1 MPPLLSK
8 LLPTSP
14 RDKNRRRKW
23 FFVAIA
29 MSTQIGCI
37 RFRNDAAADGGSGA
51 ETTPDSAPPENDG
64 GTDGGGTLAE
74 GGDAVVIPPPVCD
87 GYDSN
92 IAGRIAGDLIS
103 VLLIDCRLRRH
114 FNSLPPIAVTHL
126 QECLTAQV
134 GQVMGCK
141 HPDGEPFKYPT
152 FDSKGNFC
160 RDMKSSHMALNSS
173 DGDFD
178 AFISDLNKAL
188 EQNGLTMEERVR
200 VATVFGATRNDI
212 VYQKDA
218 GPTLPCDAPDA
229 T

>member
-1 MPPLLSK
+1 
-8 LLPTSP
+8 
-14 RDKNRRRKW
+14 
-23 FFVAIA
+23 
-29 MSTQIGCI
+29 MSTQLGCI
-37 RFRNDAAADGGSGA
+37 RFRNDAPADGGSDA

-64 GTDGGGTLAE
+64 GGPLAE
-74 GGDAVVIPPPVCD
+74 GGDAVVILPPVCD

-92 IAGRIAGDLIS
+92 IPGRIAGDLIS
-103 VLLIDCRLRRH
+103 VLLVDCRLRRH

-141 HPDGEPFKYPT
+141 HPDGEPYKYPT
-152 FDSKGNFC
+152 FDSKGTFC

-188 EQNGLTMEERVR
+188 EQNGLTMDERVR

-229 T
+229 N

>member
-1 MPPLLSK
+1 MPLLISK
-8 LLPTSP
+8 LLPTPP
-14 RDKNRRRKW
+14 RAKDRRRKL
-23 FFVAIA
+23 FFAALAI
-29 MSTQIGCI
+29 STQMGCI
-37 RFRNDAAADGGSGA
+37 RFRNDAPADGGSDA
-51 ETTPDSAPPENDG
+51 PMTPDSAPPENDA
-64 GTDGGGTLAE
+64 GGTLAE

-103 VLLIDCRLRRH
+103 VLLVDCRLRRH
-114 FNSLPPIAVTHL
+114 FNNLPPIAVTHL
-126 QECLTAQV
+126 QECLTAQI

-160 RDMKSSHMALNSS
+160 RDMKSSHMSLNSS

-178 AFISDLNKAL
+178 AFISDLNRAL
-188 EQNGLTMEERVR
+188 EQNGLTMDERVR
-200 VATVFGATRNDI
+200 VVTVFGATRNDI
-212 VYQKDA
+212 VYQKEA

-229 T
+229 N

>member
-1 MPPLLSK
+1 
-8 LLPTSP
+8 
-14 RDKNRRRKW
+14 
-23 FFVAIA
+23 
-29 MSTQIGCI
+29 MSTHIGCI
-37 RFRNDAAADGGSGA
+37 RFLNYAPADGGSDA

-64 GTDGGGTLAE
+64 G
-74 GGDAVVIPPPVCD
+74 GDAVVILPPVCD

-92 IAGRIAGDLIS
+92 IPGRIAGDLIS
-103 VLLIDCRLRRH
+103 VLLVDCRLRRH

-141 HPDGEPFKYPT
+141 HPDGEPYKYPT
-152 FDSKGNFC
+152 LDSKGTFC

-188 EQNGLTMEERVR
+188 EQNGLTMDERVR

-229 T
+229 N